1 MATWE
6 TSLLLAVVLAYM
18 TWVMLTDGDDDGTV

>member
-1 MATWE
+1 MATLDIY
-6 TSLLLAVVLAYM
+6 LLLGVVLAYM